1 MDSVVVD
8 ECLWWKTAAAI
19 ITTIAVNDGCEFV
32 GLSVCLRLPRRR
44 RSQPRDLACEL
55 AVGCTCQCKRNGC
68 AHDGANTIEVRRKVE
83 LSSAHHASFIF
94 ACHRPS
100 TRTLLCSRSTTLPR
114 SCADPEQCTV
124 PWHAERQRWGI
135 EECLSIIT
143 SRPKAVVLRLFRL
156 LCYSCHLNRFLC
168 QPQRPSYRSPSQALQ
183 QLGLT

>member
-83 LSSAHHASFIF
+83 LSSAHHASFIL

-135 EECLSIIT
+135 EECLSIIIGLKQLSSGCSGCCAT
-143 SRPKAVVLRLFRL
+143 LAISIASCVNLSVL
-156 LCYSCHLNRFLC
+156 
-168 QPQRPSYRSPSQALQ
+168 PTAALRKPCNN
-183 QLGLT
+183 LA